1 MYIKRNIDL
10 SLVLRY
16 AWPILLWTTVYSLVV
31 VVLYH
36 LVGLTWLHVPFELV
50 GTVGI
55 AVSFFIGFKNS
66 QSYDRFWEG
75 RKIWGAIVNY
85 SRTWANQV
93 LTLITLA
100 DADGRMSRAE
110 LREHQRVLIHRH
122 IAWLQ
127 ALRVQLR
134 QPTSFSM
141 KENVL
146 IEQLVEEHD
155 EGEHVYGVIR
165 DYISDAERKDLYN
178 RKNVATHLIKN
189 QGRHLMTLKEEY
201 GLMDGFDHMM
211 LMKCLE
217 EFYNFQGMCERI
229 KNTPFPRQYAYF
241 SKLFTIILVALLPL
255 GLIDVLEKAYAG
267 GEAIELTRVAVAV
280 IPMTVLVAWMFLT
293 WETIGDNSE
302 DPFENRPNDVPMT
315 ALTRVI
321 EIDLRDMLDEQ
332 DLPEKELAKDNIL
345 Y

>member
-10 SLVLRY
+10 GLVLRY
-16 AWPILLWTTVYSLVV
+16 AWPILLGTSAYTTTVIL
-31 VVLYH
+31 LY
-36 LVGLTWLHVPFELV
+36 GYGGATWIDVPFELV
-50 GTVGI
+50 GTIGV

-66 QSYDRFWEG
+66 QSYERFWEG

-93 LTLITLA
+93 LNLISLDPTRQ
-100 DADGRMSRAE
+100 DTSRAE
-110 LREHQRVLIHRH
+110 LREFQHVLIYRH
-122 IAWLQ
+122 IAWLH

-141 KENVL
+141 VDNALV
-146 IEQLVEEHD
+146 EQLVEAHD

-165 DYISDAERKDLYN
+165 PYIGDAERQDLYK
-178 RKNVATHLIKN
+178 RKNVATHLVKN
-189 QGRHLMTLKEEY
+189 QAAQLKYLREER
-201 GLMDGFDHMM
+201 GLMDGFDHTM

-217 EFYNFQGMCERI
+217 EFYNLQGMCERI

-241 SKLFTIILVALLPL
+241 SHIFTLIFVALLPL
-255 GLIDVLEKAYAG
+255 GLLDIFEKEFAG
-267 GEAIELTRVAVAV
+267 GETIELTRTLIA
-280 IPMTVLVAWMFLT
+280 ILPISVLVSWMFLT
-293 WETIGDNSE
+293 WESVGNNSE

-315 ALTRVI
+315 ALTRTI
-321 EIDLRDMLDEQ
+321 EIDLRDMLDESM
-332 DLPEKELAKDNIL
+332 LPEKELPKANIL